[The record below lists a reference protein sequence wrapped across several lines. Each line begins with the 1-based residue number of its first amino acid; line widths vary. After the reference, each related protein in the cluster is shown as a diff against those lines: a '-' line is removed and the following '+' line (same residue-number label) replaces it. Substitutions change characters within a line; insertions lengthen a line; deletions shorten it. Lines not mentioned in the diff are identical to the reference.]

1 VITALGQCFQ
11 LHPEQRT
18 FLKPLIVMELADGQ
32 SVLDGNHRVS
42 AFCGLQKMPEESFT
56 KLGLKKPAEEQDV
69 WVGTHSDG
77 EVPLD

>member
-1 VITALGQCFQ
+1 
-11 LHPEQRT
+11 
-18 FLKPLIVMELADGQ
+18 MELADGQ

-42 AFCGLQKMPEESFT
+42 AFCGLQNMPEESFT
-56 KLGLKKPAEEQDV
+56 KLGLKQPAEEQDV

>member
-1 VITALGQCFQ
+1 M
-11 LHPEQRT
+11 
-18 FLKPLIVMELADGQ
+18 IVMELADGQ

-42 AFCGLQKMPEESFT
+42 VFCGLQKMPEESFT
-56 KLGLKKPAEEQDV
+56 KVGLKKPAEEQDV